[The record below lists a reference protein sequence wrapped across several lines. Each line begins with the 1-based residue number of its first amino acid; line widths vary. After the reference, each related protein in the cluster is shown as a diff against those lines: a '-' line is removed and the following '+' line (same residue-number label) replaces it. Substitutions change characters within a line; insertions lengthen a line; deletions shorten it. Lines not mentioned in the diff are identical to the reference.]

1 MLNGEGN
8 EGGNKIS
15 KSNYPNCNKFARA
28 THFFCT
34 FICGCFARRLLVFLF
49 AFIFSLPL
57 IFTLLAARFSHF
69 LTTAMKFSCFSPN
82 EIRLVCF

>member
-15 KSNYPNCNKFARA
+15 KSNYPKRVTNL
-28 THFFCT
+28 HVQQLFCT